1 MDEPLHPSSLSEIL
15 DRTAQIYRER
25 FLVFLGIAVVPTAVL
40 LAGAGVVIL
49 AALRL
54 GPNGAAPASTV
65 KAAILGV
72 TLVAG
77 LLLVALPALLGATSL
92 ATAAVS
98 HAAARTFFGQSIT
111 IRDSYKA
118 VWRRGWRYVG
128 LFVFEILVIWVVP
141 FGAWFVAILLSAGLG
156 AVLQSSGMGDAGA
169 LLFLAGLLVVA
180 ALVTYGFWMA
190 LRLSLAFPACV
201 VEQIGAWD
209 AVRRSSTLTR
219 GTRGRIL
226 LLYLL
231 GVALSWLLSLA
242 ITIPLAILIALLTG
256 PNTPQH
262 AQTTG
267 MITIFVIYG
276 AGFAVQALTRP
287 VYGIALILFYYDQ
300 RIRQEGFDIEWMM
313 LRAGLVVPQAP
324 QPETAWQPVAA
335 TASEPPETPPE
346 TPAEPA
352 GNAAPEST
360 NPGHAEQTPA
370 SDTTDLGETS

>member
-1 MDEPLHPSSLSEIL
+1 
-15 DRTAQIYRER
+15 
-25 FLVFLGIAVVPTAVL
+25 
-40 LAGAGVVIL
+40 
-49 AALRL
+49 
-54 GPNGAAPASTV
+54 
-65 KAAILGV
+65 
-72 TLVAG
+72 
-77 LLLVALPALLGATSL
+77 
-92 ATAAVS
+92 
-98 HAAARTFFGQSIT
+98 
-111 IRDSYKA
+111 
-118 VWRRGWRYVG
+118 
-128 LFVFEILVIWVVP
+128 
-141 FGAWFVAILLSAGLG
+141 
-156 AVLQSSGMGDAGA
+156 
-169 LLFLAGLLVVA
+169 VVA

-201 VEQIGAWD
+201 VEQIGVWD

-256 PNTPQH
+256 ANTPQH

-313 LRAGLVVPQAP
+313 MRAGLVVPQAP
-324 QPETAWQPVAA
+324 QPGTDTLPSAVAEASTAEEETRLNMQP
-335 TASEPPETPPE
+335 
-346 TPAEPA
+346 EPA
-352 GNAAPEST
+352 GDPAPDST
-360 NPGHAEQTPA
+360 NPDHAEQTPA